1 MPKIT
6 KSIVII
12 GGTGFIGINLANYFY
27 INGYTVLIIGRSK
40 IPTGKLVSNKIKTEY
55 FDVIDTISLV
65 KSITDFENIIWLVT
79 NLIPNSS
86 LVSIVDDFKI
96 NIKPLIAFLEKST
109 DFINLQ
115 NFIFMSSGGTIY
127 GNSFNNRPV
136 PSVEL
141 SSITSTSAIGHAAQI
156 PESSL

>member
-96 NIKPLIAFLEKST
+96 NIIEILI
-109 DFINLQ
+109 Q
-115 NFIFMSSGGTIY
+115 
-127 GNSFNNRPV
+127 
-136 PSVEL
+136 
-141 SSITSTSAIGHAAQI
+141 
-156 PESSL
+156 